1 MRTKNQLNKKLR
13 KVYHHSTGV
22 QHATAH
28 LIMSKVAVI
37 HIVGLLSYPY
47 KYATLPGC
55 LMLIIFTTTRLQIKS
70 LLSVSVTLFVS
81 LLSSLLTQINL
92 IVVC

>member
-47 KYATLPGC
+47 KYATLLPNAYY
-55 LMLIIFTTTRLQIKS
+55 FHHNTPPKS
-70 LLSVSVTLFVS
+70 LVSVSVTLFVS
-81 LLSSLLTQINL
+81 GYQVCLRKL
-92 IVVC
+92 I